1 MPSGGTVPS
10 TSRLDAELTESRL
23 FEQMLS
29 DQVARGVTV
38 TPQVVRLLRDRLAS
52 QSRWAEA
59 AAQAGL
65 DRRDDV
71 RVRLAQA
78 RRAVLAQAWVEAQVD
93 QKRCAASGRA
103 VALEH
108 QAGSSRR
115 CDEGL
120 DRSAVS
126 GPSVDEAETSN
137 AR

>member
-1 MPSGGTVPS
+1 MPS
-10 TSRLDAELTESRL
+10 TSRLDAEFTESRL

-78 RRAVLAQAWVEAQVD
+78 RRAVLAQAWVD